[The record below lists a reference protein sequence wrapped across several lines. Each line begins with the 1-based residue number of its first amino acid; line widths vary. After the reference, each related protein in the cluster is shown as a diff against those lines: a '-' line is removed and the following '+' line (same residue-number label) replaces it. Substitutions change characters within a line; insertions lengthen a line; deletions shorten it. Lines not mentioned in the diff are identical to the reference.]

1 MRPSIIFDFDGTLAV
16 GHGPVLAYAR
26 LLAPR
31 ANTGYLARVEAAL
44 GEHAKG
50 DLTYRDGYH
59 VAAAIAAADGVDAA
73 AADTA
78 YRQSRRQLGSENA
91 PVSTMPGL
99 ADFLTTLRPHAD
111 LLLAT
116 NAPRDGIDTVLDG
129 WGARDLFDELHF
141 RVGKPQGI
149 VEIARRALAA
159 GPVLSV
165 GDIAEYDLAPAAALG
180 ADTALVGA
188 TAESSPASVTMRGA
202 SLADLRTDIET
213 WAATAAAGVS
223 AP

>member
-26 LLAPR
+26 ELA
-31 ANTGYLARVEAAL
+31 AQASADYLERVETAL
-44 GEHAKG
+44 AEHAQG
-50 DLTYRDGYH
+50 DPTYRDGYH
-59 VAAAIAAADGVDAA
+59 LAATIAAADGVGPDAA
-73 AADTA
+73 DVA
-78 YRQSRRQLGSENA
+78 YRASRELLGSDQA

-99 ADFLTTLRPHAD
+99 AAFLTTLRPHAD

-116 NAPRDGIDTVLDG
+116 NAPSDGIDALLKT

-159 GPVLSV
+159 GPVLSI

-188 TAESSPASVTMRGA
+188 TAASSAASVTMRGA